1 MSELLPSVHHRV
13 WVEFEGFSTRSQRP
27 VAGKWE
33 AIHAPTANTL
43 LLLDPDGRVHRLG
56 NHPTD
61 TIRPSRV
68 RALRGEP
75 VEFEIREIPL
85 KHQPLGGLLKGLT
98 EGSQAFLT
106 GWAILEEPIALQYG
120 QEEFPTI
127 TLTDRRLEFNH
138 TPASELLRHH
148 LSAVPVLRGYFLIRI
163 VRAKSG

>member
-1 MSELLPSVHHRV
+1 MSELPPSVHHRV
-13 WVEFEGFSTRSQRP
+13 WVEFEGFSNSSQRP
-27 VAGKWE
+27 IAGKWE

-43 LLLDPDGRVHRLG
+43 LLLDPSGRVHRLG

-85 KHQPLGGLLKGLT
+85 KHQSPGALLKGLA

-106 GWAILEEPIALQYG
+106 GWAILEEPIALHYS
-120 QEEFPTI
+120 QEEYPTI

-138 TPASELLRHH
+138 TPASELTRHR
-148 LSAVPVLRGYFLIRI
+148 LSLAPVLCGYFLIRI